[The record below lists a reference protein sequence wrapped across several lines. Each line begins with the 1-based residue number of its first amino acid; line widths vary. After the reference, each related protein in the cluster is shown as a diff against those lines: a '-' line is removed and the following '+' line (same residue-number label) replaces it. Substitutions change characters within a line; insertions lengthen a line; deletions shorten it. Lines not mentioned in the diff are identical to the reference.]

1 MTVNRVRT
9 VLALEAAAFAAAA
22 LVHSGLVVGGHEH
35 WKAATAELVIA
46 VVLLAGLTAG
56 VASAHS
62 TRAAALAV
70 QGFAL
75 LGTLVGIFTIAVGV
89 GPRSTFD
96 YALHAG
102 FVTALVA
109 GLVLVARGGGRAA
122 RHA

>member
-1 MTVNRVRT
+1 MAHRVRT
-9 VLALEAAAFAAAA
+9 VLALEGAAFAAAS
-22 LVHSGLVVGGHEH
+22 LVHSGLVVSGHEH

-46 VVLLAGLTAG
+46 VVLLAGLAAG
-56 VASAHS
+56 VASPRS

-75 LGTLVGIFTIAVGV
+75 LGTLVGIFTIAIGV

-102 FVTALVA
+102 FVSALVA
-109 GLVLVARGGGRAA
+109 GLVLVARGRARA
-122 RHA
+122 PSHA